1 MRSLFK
7 MAAVML
13 MTAAFGWSAAPAK
26 ADSAASALF
35 QSYLGKG
42 RISEADEQ
50 MLALA
55 TKASGNADA
64 RLGLGMVR
72 TARALEHLSQA
83 LYKYGFASEIPAMRL
98 LGLSGTVFSTNP
110 DPQPVTYQDFRGILT
125 TFAADLD
132 KADQTLAEV
141 GDIEAKLTV
150 DLSVTRFDWNGDGII
165 DERDHIGAAIS
176 DLDDSGKPRPF
187 VVAFDTADAKWLR
200 GYCNI
205 LMALTKTLLSHDMSR
220 SWDAGFGSLFPRA
233 VTGLATANGVGV
245 DDGSG
250 VTLFGTS
257 KRDAEAIAD
266 LISLVHTIDWP
277 VADQAM
283 WLEVR
288 GHLKRVIRLNHE
300 TWALIARE
308 TDDDHEWLPGPRQK
322 SGVLPSLDVTQERI
336 DSWLALLGQV
346 DQVLDGKLLMP
357 HWRFTKGVNLA
368 RVFEQP
374 GNFDLMLWITGPGA
388 LPFLDNG
395 KVMDAEAWSQAT
407 RLFGGDVASYAFY
420 FN

>member
-1 MRSLFK
+1 MRYLLTWA
-7 MAAVML
+7 MAAA
-13 MTAAFGWSAAPAK
+13 MTVAVSFVPAK
-26 ADSAASALF
+26 ADNTASALF

-83 LYKYGFASEIPAMRL
+83 LYKYGFATEMPAMRL
-98 LGLSGTVFSTNP
+98 IGLSGTVFSTNP
-110 DPQPVTYQDFRGILT
+110 DPQPITYRDFRDILA
-125 TFAADLD
+125 TFLADLE

-141 GDIEAKLTV
+141 GDSPAKLTV
-150 DLSVTRFDWNGDGII
+150 DLSVTRFDWNGDGTI

-176 DLDDSGKPRPF
+176 DLDDAGKPKPF
-187 VVAFDTADAKWLR
+187 IVAFDTADAKWLR
-200 GYCNI
+200 GYCNF

-233 VTGLATANGVGV
+233 VSGLAKANGVDG
-245 DDGSG
+245 DDGLG
-250 VTLFGTS
+250 MTLFGTS
-257 KRDAEAIAD
+257 KRDTDAIAD

-277 VADQAM
+277 VADKAM

-288 GHLKRVIRLNHE
+288 GHFKTVIRLNRE
-300 TWALIARE
+300 TWGLIAKE

-322 SGVLPSLDVTQERI
+322 SGVLPSLEVTQERI

-346 DQVLDGKLLMP
+346 DEVLDGKLLMP
-357 HWRFTKGVNLA
+357 HWRFAKGINLA

-374 GNFDLMLWITGPGA
+374 GNFDLVLWITGPGA
-388 LPFLDNG
+388 LPYLDNG
-395 KVMDAEAWSQAT
+395 KVMDAEAWGQAT
-407 RLFGGDVASYAFY
+407 RIFGGDVASYAFY